1 MAAEEPPS
9 NSEHSDTDTAS
20 EHAESQNEEP
30 VESLVRGRAKRANAG
45 AQMSTLLESEQ
56 NDDPMSQVFA
66 AYEDEED
73 DNEFD
78 ADAAEEDSD
87 VQLDSGSSDDEQ
99 GPAKDDDDL
108 EGEKELQRQLK
119 ADGQKKRK
127 AQDSILKPGAIR
139 KKVKVGASATAPTT
153 PAPRPK
159 KKSERVSWL
168 HPPEDGPVRSSS
180 RKATVQNKEYTH
192 ARLVASEKQRA
203 HQNQVMAEAHRRKE
217 ASRPKAL
224 TQAQR
229 MEEALRTERANAKSL
244 NRWEASEKK
253 RTEEQKAKL
262 EALHNRQLT
271 GPVVS
276 WWSGMAN
283 WVDGKLKQV
292 GWKSIQHMNEKDVP
306 PEAPKHD
313 VPKAPST
320 DHRAMVTN
328 PASRAQSQHPSSQPA
343 SLVQEEEDPTMKS
356 GVDLSSQEPEGFLQG
371 IYDYAN
377 RPEEPGTT
385 EEQVSPKP
393 EVAPS
398 VGDQSVPAPYGPV
411 MKPSPSPAVEHSTRN
426 LVILKDIDANAQ
438 RLSEVQNHVLLKRR
452 NGKAQSKSYVDGGF
466 YSPADSKAEASRELC
481 AITEQP
487 ARYKD
492 PKTGLPYADSYAY
505 KEIQKLANGAS
516 RWSSLLGCYV
526 GPTSSVA
533 RGVPDRFWRPP

>member
-1 MAAEEPPS
+1 MAEDQPLS
-9 NSEHSDTDTAS
+9 NSERSDTDTIS
-20 EHAESQNEEP
+20 ENGESQNREP
-30 VESLVRGRAKRANAG
+30 VESLVSGRAKRANAG
-45 AQMSTLLESEQ
+45 AQMSTLLENEQ
-56 NDDPMSQVFA
+56 NDSDVVQFWA
-66 AYEDEED
+66 AYEDEEV

-78 ADAAEEDSD
+78 ADAVEEDSD
-87 VQLDSGSSDDEQ
+87 VQLGSASSDEEQ

-139 KKVKVGASATAPTT
+139 KKIKMGASATAPTT

-168 HPPEDGPVRSSS
+168 HAPEDGPVRSSS

-203 HQNQVMAEAHRRKE
+203 HQNQVMAEANRRKE

-229 MEEALRTERANAKSL
+229 VEEALRTERANAKSL

-253 RTEEQKAKL
+253 RSEEQKAKL

-292 GWKSIQHMNEKDVP
+292 GWKSIKQMDEKDAQQR
-306 PEAPKHD
+306 APRHD
-313 VPKAPST
+313 VPNTPST
-320 DHRAMVTN
+320 GHRAMVID
-328 PASRAQSQHPSSQPA
+328 PDSHAQSQHLSSGPA
-343 SLVQEEEDPTMKS
+343 SLVQDEETPAVKS
-356 GVDLSSQEPEGFLQG
+356 GVDLPLQEPQGFLHG

-377 RPEEPGTT
+377 LPEAIDMTQ
-385 EEQVSPKP
+385 EQASPKP
-393 EVAPS
+393 EVPLP
-398 VGDQSVPAPYGPV
+398 VGDQSGLVSHEPAV
-411 MKPSPSPAVEHSTRN
+411 KPSTSPQVEHSTRN
-426 LVILKDIDANAQ
+426 IVILKDIDANAQ
-438 RLSEVQNHVLLKRR
+438 RLLEVQNHVLLKRR
-452 NGKAQSKSYVDGGF
+452 NGKAQ
-466 YSPADSKAEASRELC
+466 
-481 AITEQP
+481 
-487 ARYKD
+487 
-492 PKTGLPYADSYAY
+492 
-505 KEIQKLANGAS
+505 
-516 RWSSLLGCYV
+516 
-526 GPTSSVA
+526 
-533 RGVPDRFWRPP
+533 